1 MYAQA
6 RSAGGTGTPVTPL
19 DSLDMH
25 HPGPPL
31 EPEAGSNLLNSKLGY
46 TFRFFYFSYQST
58 MSQFVHFMIFSQIL
72 SCTLM

>member
-6 RSAGGTGTPVTPL
+6 RSGGGTGTPVIPL

-31 EPEAGSNLLNSKLGY
+31 EPEAGSNILNFNIS
-46 TFRFFYFSYQST
+46 
-58 MSQFVHFMIFSQIL
+58 I
-72 SCTLM
+72 